1 LIAPHLALAVVRLC
15 FDAAAITAYGLSGF
29 IAWIAPKRLGQAI
42 ATSSNF
48 LIVAASWLAV
58 LSTLAWLPIE
68 AAMIGESWQSAFDR
82 STLSAILYDTAIG
95 KAWLVRLA
103 LSLLLTA
110 ALPWRS
116 ASSVRLVLSG
126 CLLAS
131 LALTGHADM
140 DEATRG
146 VLHSLND
153 ALHVLAGGAW
163 LGSLLALPGCLARLR
178 DAAFCTE
185 AKTALR
191 RFSSAGHL
199 AVALVIATGIVNTVL
214 VLQRWPTDFTSTY
227 QMLLVAKIACVAG
240 MTGLA
245 VMNRYVFVP
254 RMLTDPDR
262 AIIQIRNGTYAELA
276 LGAGVLVLVAFI
288 GILDPA

>member
-178 DAAFCTE
+178 EPAFCTE

-199 AVALVIATGIVNTVL
+199 AVALVIATGIANTAL

-227 QMLLVAKIACVAG
+227 QMLLVTKIACVAG

-245 VMNRYVFVP
+245 VMNRYIFVP

-262 AIIQIRNGTYAELA
+262 AIIQIRNGTYAELV